1 MKYVKFFDFH
11 PYILHSKNDRIV
23 GGYCLICMNTQ
34 TNIDIELEGFGEYLE
49 ESKKK
54 KPKLFDSYIGNAI
67 KTFSLTVGLTYFLI
81 CLMYVCFQDSFL
93 YKPSKKL
100 ERVPVHSG
108 HSFMNLMLKTSDNE
122 KINAWFVPSGF
133 NKGTVLYCRG
143 NKGNLSNDL
152 DVIETW
158 NKNGYNVMSFDYRGF
173 GISTGT
179 PSEDGLYKDA
189 RAAYKWL
196 KENHLTEKR
205 FILHGHS
212 LGGGV
217 ASKLAVEVDCDGLIL
232 ESTFTNLKDLTQ
244 MKFWA
249 LPSDIIC
256 FSEFP
261 TDQRLSAIN
270 APVYIIHSPEDR
282 HIPFQMGQKL
292 YRSAKEPKMFLTLQD
307 HDYDFPIYDRQYARS
322 LASFANSLER
332 H

>member
-1 MKYVKFFDFH
+1 MD
-11 PYILHSKNDRIV
+11 
-23 GGYCLICMNTQ
+23 TQ
-34 TNIDIELEGFGEYLE
+34 TNIDIELESFGEYLE
-49 ESKKK
+49 DHKKK
-54 KPKLFDSYIGNAI
+54 RTKFFDSYVGHAI
-67 KTFSLTVGLTYFLI
+67 ETFSLTVGLTYFLI
-81 CLMYVCFQDSFL
+81 CLMFICFQNSLL
-93 YKPSKKL
+93 YKPSKQLDLLPLYHKTS
-100 ERVPVHSG
+100 V
-108 HSFMNLMLKTSDNE
+108 MNLMLKTSDNE
-122 KINAWFVPSGF
+122 KINAWFMQSHH

-143 NKGNLSNDL
+143 NKGNLYNDL
-152 DVIETW
+152 DVIDTW
-158 NKNGYNVMSFDYRGF
+158 NKNGYNVMAFDYRGF
-173 GISTGT
+173 GMSSGA

-196 KENHLTEKR
+196 EENHFTDKR

-217 ASKLAVEVDCDGLIL
+217 ASKLAIEIDSDGLIL

-256 FSEFP
+256 LSEFP

-270 APVYIIHSPEDR
+270 VPVYVIHSPEDR

-292 YRSAKEPKMFLTLQD
+292 YQSANEPKMFLTLQN
-307 HDYDFPIYDRQYARS
+307 HDYDFPVYDQHYARS
-322 LASFANSLER
+322 LASFADSLES